1 MNRQFAMSY
10 DELMPSKNSIVAIS
24 LIFIGPFMINPIYQS
39 ADLELY
45 VQQIH
50 GQEDSGFITSSLN
63 ANTSLSNSSANNS
76 ELGPPVGNEHFTIT
90 CSDFK
95 QLYDALSELNI
106 GNMAAEGN
114 INQFTL
120 DGVETIFND
129 HAGNCSQL
137 DEYKFE

>member
-1 MNRQFAMSY
+1 MSY
-10 DELMPSKNSIVAIS
+10 DDLAPSKNSIVVIS
-24 LIFIGPFMINPIYQS
+24 LIFIGAYMINPIYQS

-50 GQEDSGFITSSLN
+50 GQEDSRFNTGSLN

-76 ELGPPVGNEHFTIT
+76 ELGAPVDNEQFTIT
-90 CSDFK
+90 CSNFK
-95 QLYDALSELNI
+95 QLYDALSELNV

-114 INQFTL
+114 INQSTL
-120 DGVETIFND
+120 DGVETIFNN

-137 DEYKFE
+137 DEYEFE

>member
-1 MNRQFAMSY
+1 MLIWDLWGY
-10 DELMPSKNSIVAIS
+10 DVRSRRFP
-24 LIFIGPFMINPIYQS
+24 

-50 GQEDSGFITSSLN
+50 GQEDSGFITGSLN

-76 ELGPPVGNEHFTIT
+76 ELGPPVGNEQFTIT

-114 INQFTL
+114 INQSTL
-120 DGVETIFND
+120 DDVETIFND

-137 DEYKFE
+137 DEYEFE

>member
-1 MNRQFAMSY
+1 MSY
-10 DELMPSKNSIVAIS
+10 DDLAPSKNSIVVIS
-24 LIFIGPFMINPIYQS
+24 LIFIGAFMINPIYQS

-45 VQQIH
+45 LQQIH

-63 ANTSLSNSSANNS
+63 ANTSLSNSSANHS
-76 ELGPPVGNEHFTIT
+76 EFGPPVGNEQFTIT
-90 CSDFK
+90 CSNFK

-114 INQFTL
+114 INQSTL
-120 DGVETIFND
+120 DGVETIFNN

-137 DEYKFE
+137 DEYEFE

>member
-1 MNRQFAMSY
+1 MSY
-10 DELMPSKNSIVAIS
+10 DDLAPSKNSIVVIS
-24 LIFIGPFMINPIYQS
+24 LIFIGAFMINPIYQS

-45 VQQIH
+45 LQQIH
-50 GQEDSGFITSSLN
+50 GQEDSGFITSSMN
-63 ANTSLSNSSANNS
+63 ANTSLSNPSVNNS
-76 ELGPPVGNEHFTIT
+76 ELGPPVGNEQFTIT

-114 INQFTL
+114 INQSTL
-120 DGVETIFND
+120 DGVETIFNG

-137 DEYKFE
+137 DEYEFE

>member
-1 MNRQFAMSY
+1 MSY
-10 DELMPSKNSIVAIS
+10 DDLAPSKNSIVVIS
-24 LIFIGPFMINPIYQS
+24 LIFIGAFMINPIYQS

-45 VQQIH
+45 LQQIH

-63 ANTSLSNSSANNS
+63 ANTSLSNSSANHS
-76 ELGPPVGNEHFTIT
+76 EFGPPVRNEQFTIT
-90 CSDFK
+90 CSNFK

-114 INQFTL
+114 INQSTL
-120 DGVETIFND
+120 DGVETIFNN

-137 DEYKFE
+137 DEYEFE